1 MREIDAPVLLSSVWE
16 WERTKLLGCAT
27 TSLNS
32 VCRLRPL
39 SSVSLLE
46 LTPPRRTAIQTKQCN
61 HTMQPN
67 SNRDVSLQPPNK
79 LQLDFNELL
88 CFALYDNGTER
99 VERTLRVEGMPSH
112 RLDKL
117 YVL

>member
-1 MREIDAPVLLSSVWE
+1 
-16 WERTKLLGCAT
+16 
-27 TSLNS
+27 
-32 VCRLRPL
+32 
-39 SSVSLLE
+39 
-46 LTPPRRTAIQTKQCN
+46 
-61 HTMQPN
+61 MQPN